1 MFAWDKNSL
10 SQADTVSGV
19 TCLIDKDLVRKSVGK
34 RKNGKAAE
42 LSGVVP
48 KMVKAVEEARVD
60 TIIVP
65 VNQIIV

>member
-1 MFAWDKNSL
+1 M

-19 TCLIDKDLVRKSVGK
+19 TCLIDKDLVGKSVGK

-42 LSGVVP
+42 LSAVVP

-60 TIIVP
+60 TISVP

>member
-1 MFAWDKNSL
+1 M

-19 TCLIDKDLVRKSVGK
+19 TCLIDKDLVGKSVGK

-42 LSGVVP
+42 LSAVVP

-60 TIIVP
+60 TISVP
-65 VNQIIV
+65 VNQIMV